1 MTKYTYTG
9 LEESITLRGIDFPK
23 GEAVEISDSAFE
35 AKLDAMPYFNSD
47 KPEADIA
54 PPPAFDAPESPLE
67 AELKRKVA
75 ALEAENA
82 TLRKLLEA
90 ATQPEPEATPV
101 EVAPEDEVITEYT
114 PGEPEPVS
122 DTDPDL
128 DIPHRGAPK
137 AEEIP
142 ADWRE
147 MHWKRQMVLAKKFT
161 DMEITNQADAVTA
174 IELELE
180 RRGD

>member
-1 MTKYTYTG
+1 MPSYTYTG
-9 LEESITLRGIDFPK
+9 LEDSITLRGIEFPK

-54 PPPAFDAPESPLE
+54 PPSAFDAPESPLE

-82 TLRKLLEA
+82 TLRKLLES

-101 EVAPEDEVITEYT
+101 EVAPEEEVITEYT
-114 PGEPEPVS
+114 PGGA
-122 DTDPDL
+122 DPDL

-180 RRGD
+180 RRGN